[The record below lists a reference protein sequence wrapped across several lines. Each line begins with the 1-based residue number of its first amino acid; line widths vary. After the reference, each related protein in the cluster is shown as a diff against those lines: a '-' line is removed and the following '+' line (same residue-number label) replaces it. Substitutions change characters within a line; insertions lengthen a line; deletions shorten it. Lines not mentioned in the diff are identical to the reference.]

1 MDIIITAAAAALAG
15 AAFSQLQARRII
27 EKQRKIIRLLRTG
40 KTAPEE
46 PKKMETSK
54 KLVLTTGII
63 FGVSAVVG
71 ALAAVSC
78 VDITFFAAEIAI
90 AGGVFG
96 SAIVSYEVKAK
107 MENVVKI
114 KMAIIKF
121 RLAIGKYLTP
131 EQMAQVEIDI
141 QALETSIDGK
151 IDDAVAQAVNQDPE
165 IPVY

>member
-1 MDIIITAAAAALAG
+1 MKIAIVIIVSVLAG
-15 AAFSQLQARRII
+15 AAFSELRARRII
-27 EKQRKIIRLLRTG
+27 TKQRRTIRLLRGGNT
-40 KTAPEE
+40 PEE

-54 KLVLTTGII
+54 KLVLSTGII
-63 FGVSAVVG
+63 FGISSVAG
-71 ALAAVSC
+71 ALASVTGM
-78 VDITFFAAEIAI
+78 DITFFAAEIAI

-121 RLAIGKYLTP
+121 RLAVGNYLTP

-141 QALETSIDGK
+141 QALEASIDGK
-151 IDDAVAQAVNQDPE
+151 IDDAVAKAVNQDPE
-165 IPVY
+165 IPIY

>member
-1 MDIIITAAAAALAG
+1 MKILIVIVASVLAG
-15 AAFSQLQARRII
+15 AVFSQLRARRII
-27 EKQRKIIRLLRTG
+27 ERQRKTIRRLQG
-40 KTAPEE
+40 GNPPEA

-63 FGVSAVVG
+63 F
-71 ALAAVSC
+71 AVSS
-78 VDITFFAAEIAI
+78 VAGATASVAGMDITFFAAEIAI

-96 SAIVSYEVKAK
+96 SAIVSYEIKAK

-121 RLAIGKYLTP
+121 RLAVGNYLTP
-131 EQMAQVEIDI
+131 EQMAQVEIDN
-141 QALETSIDGK
+141 QALEASIDGK

-165 IPVY
+165 IPIY

>member
-1 MDIIITAAAAALAG
+1 MKTAFFVVAAMLAG
-15 AAFSQLQARRII
+15 AAFSWLRARRII
-27 EKQRKIIRLLRTG
+27 KRQRATIRRLRG
-40 KTAPEE
+40 GNPPEA

-63 FGVSAVVG
+63 FGISAAAG
-71 ALAAVSC
+71 AMAAVTGM
-78 VDITFFAAEIAI
+78 DITFFAAEIAI

-121 RLAIGKYLTP
+121 RLAVGNYLTP

-141 QALETSIDGK
+141 QALEASIDGK

-165 IPVY
+165 IPIY

>member
-1 MDIIITAAAAALAG
+1 MKAVFFIAAGMLAG
-15 AAFSQLQARRII
+15 AVLSQLRARRII
-27 EKQRKIIRLLRTG
+27 QRQRATIRRLRG
-40 KTAPEE
+40 GNPPEA

-63 FGVSAVVG
+63 FGISAAAG
-71 ALAAVSC
+71 AMAAVAGM
-78 VDITFFAAEIAI
+78 DITFFAAEIAI

-121 RLAIGKYLTP
+121 RLAVGNYLTP

-141 QALETSIDGK
+141 QTLEASIDGK

-165 IPVY
+165 IPIY

>member
-1 MDIIITAAAAALAG
+1 MKIIIVALAAALAG
-15 AAFSQLQARRII
+15 AVFSQLRARRII
-27 EKQRKIIRLLRTG
+27 QRQRATIRRLRG
-40 KTAPEE
+40 GNPPEA
-46 PKKMETSK
+46 PKKMETSN

-63 FGVSAVVG
+63 FGISAAAG
-71 ALAAVSC
+71 AMAAVTGM
-78 VDITFFAAEIAI
+78 DITFFAAEIAI

-121 RLAIGKYLTP
+121 RLAVGNYLTP

-141 QALETSIDGK
+141 QALEASIDGK

-165 IPVY
+165 IPIY

>member
-1 MDIIITAAAAALAG
+1 MKTAFFVVAAMLAG
-15 AAFSQLQARRII
+15 AAFSWLRARRII
-27 EKQRKIIRLLRTG
+27 QRQRATIRRLRG
-40 KTAPEE
+40 GNPPEA

-54 KLVLTTGII
+54 QLVLTTGII
-63 FGVSAVVG
+63 FGISAAAG
-71 ALAAVSC
+71 AMAAVAGM
-78 VDITFFAAEIAI
+78 DITFFAAEIAI

-121 RLAIGKYLTP
+121 RLAVGNYLTP

-141 QALETSIDGK
+141 QALEASIDGK

-165 IPVY
+165 IPIY

>member
-1 MDIIITAAAAALAG
+1 MKTAFFVVAAMLAG
-15 AAFSQLQARRII
+15 AAFSWLWARRII
-27 EKQRKIIRLLRTG
+27 KRQRATIRRLRG
-40 KTAPEE
+40 GNPPA
-46 PKKMETSK
+46 
-54 KLVLTTGII
+54 
-63 FGVSAVVG
+63 AAG
-71 ALAAVSC
+71 AMAAVAGM
-78 VDITFFAAEIAI
+78 DITFFAAEIAI

-121 RLAIGKYLTP
+121 RLAVGNYLTP

-141 QALETSIDGK
+141 QALEASIDGK

-165 IPVY
+165 IPIY

>member
-1 MDIIITAAAAALAG
+1 MKTAFFVVAAMLAG
-15 AAFSQLQARRII
+15 AAFSWLRARRII
-27 EKQRKIIRLLRTG
+27 KRQRATIRRLRG
-40 KTAPEE
+40 GNPPEA
-46 PKKMETSK
+46 PKKMDTSK

-63 FGVSAVVG
+63 FGISAAAG
-71 ALAAVSC
+71 AMAAVAGM
-78 VDITFFAAEIAI
+78 DITFFAAEIAI

-121 RLAIGKYLTP
+121 RLAVGNYLTP

-141 QALETSIDGK
+141 QALEASIDGK

-165 IPVY
+165 IPIY

>member
-1 MDIIITAAAAALAG
+1 M
-15 AAFSQLQARRII
+15 
-27 EKQRKIIRLLRTG
+27 
-40 KTAPEE
+40 
-46 PKKMETSK
+46 
-54 KLVLTTGII
+54 
-63 FGVSAVVG
+63 
-71 ALAAVSC
+71 
-78 VDITFFAAEIAI
+78 DITFFAAEIAI

-121 RLAIGKYLTP
+121 RLAVGNYLTP

-141 QALETSIDGK
+141 QALEASIDGK

-165 IPVY
+165 IPIY

>member
-1 MDIIITAAAAALAG
+1 MKTAFFVVAAMLAG
-15 AAFSQLQARRII
+15 AAFSWLRARRII
-27 EKQRKIIRLLRTG
+27 KRQRATIRRLRG
-40 KTAPEE
+40 GNPPEA

-63 FGVSAVVG
+63 FGISAAAG
-71 ALAAVSC
+71 AMAAVAGM
-78 VDITFFAAEIAI
+78 DITFFAAEIAI

-121 RLAIGKYLTP
+121 RLAVGNYLTP

-141 QALETSIDGK
+141 QALEASIDGK

-165 IPVY
+165 IPIY

>member
-1 MDIIITAAAAALAG
+1 MGIFITAVVAAVVG
-15 AAFSQLQARRII
+15 AVLSQLRARRII
-27 EKQRKIIRLLRTG
+27 DRQRKTIRLLRG
-40 KTAPEE
+40 GNAPEE

-63 FGVSAVVG
+63 FGISAVVG
-71 ALAAVSC
+71 AMAAVAC
-78 VDITFFAAEIAI
+78 LDITFFAAEIAI

-121 RLAIGKYLTP
+121 RLAIGNYLTP

-141 QALETSIDGK
+141 QTLEASIDGK

-165 IPVY
+165 IPIY

>member
-1 MDIIITAAAAALAG
+1 MKTAFFVVAAMLAG
-15 AAFSQLQARRII
+15 AAFSWLRARRII
-27 EKQRKIIRLLRTG
+27 QRQRATIRRLRG
-40 KTAPEE
+40 GNPPEA

-63 FGVSAVVG
+63 FGISAAAG
-71 ALAAVSC
+71 AMAAVAGM
-78 VDITFFAAEIAI
+78 DITFFVAEIAI

-121 RLAIGKYLTP
+121 RLAVGNYLTP

-141 QALETSIDGK
+141 QALEASIDGK

-165 IPVY
+165 IPIY

>member
-1 MDIIITAAAAALAG
+1 MKAVFFIAAGMLAG
-15 AAFSQLQARRII
+15 AVLSQLRARRII
-27 EKQRKIIRLLRTG
+27 QRQRATIRRLRG
-40 KTAPEE
+40 GNPPEA

-54 KLVLTTGII
+54 KLVLTTGLI
-63 FGVSAVVG
+63 FGISAAAG
-71 ALAAVSC
+71 AMAAVAGM
-78 VDITFFAAEIAI
+78 DITFFAAEIAI

-121 RLAIGKYLTP
+121 RLAVGNYLTP

-141 QALETSIDGK
+141 QTLEASIDGK

-165 IPVY
+165 IQIY

>member
-1 MDIIITAAAAALAG
+1 MKIFIAVIVSVLAG
-15 AAFSQLQARRII
+15 AAFSELRARRII
-27 EKQRKIIRLLRTG
+27 EKQRKTIRLLRGG
-40 KTAPEE
+40 KTPEE

-54 KLVLTTGII
+54 KLVLTTGVI
-63 FGVSAVVG
+63 FGISAAAG
-71 ALAAVSC
+71 AMAAVAGL
-78 VDITFFAAEIAI
+78 DIAFFAAEIAI

-121 RLAIGKYLTP
+121 RLAVGNYLTP
-131 EQMAQVEIDI
+131 EQMAQVEVDI
-141 QALETSIDGK
+141 QALEASIDGK

-165 IPVY
+165 IPIY

>member
-1 MDIIITAAAAALAG
+1 MKTAFFVVAAMLAG
-15 AAFSQLQARRII
+15 AAFSWLRARRII
-27 EKQRKIIRLLRTG
+27 QRQRATIRRLRG
-40 KTAPEE
+40 GNPPEA

-63 FGVSAVVG
+63 FGISAAAG
-71 ALAAVSC
+71 AMAAVAGM
-78 VDITFFAAEIAI
+78 DITFFAAEIAI

-121 RLAIGKYLTP
+121 RLAVGNYLTP

-141 QALETSIDGK
+141 QALEASIDGK

-165 IPVY
+165 IPIY

>member
-1 MDIIITAAAAALAG
+1 MKTAFFVVAAMLAG
-15 AAFSQLQARRII
+15 AAFSWLRARRII
-27 EKQRKIIRLLRTG
+27 KRQRATIRRLRG
-40 KTAPEE
+40 GNPPEA

-63 FGVSAVVG
+63 FGISAAAG
-71 ALAAVSC
+71 AAAAVAGM
-78 VDITFFAAEIAI
+78 DITFFAAEIAI

-121 RLAIGKYLTP
+121 RLAVGNYLTP

-141 QALETSIDGK
+141 QALEASIDGK

-165 IPVY
+165 IPIY

>member
-1 MDIIITAAAAALAG
+1 MKIIIVALAAALAG
-15 AAFSQLQARRII
+15 AVFSQLRARRII
-27 EKQRKIIRLLRTG
+27 QRQRATIRRLRG
-40 KTAPEE
+40 GNPPEA

-54 KLVLTTGII
+54 KLGLTPGII
-63 FGVSAVVG
+63 FGISAAAG
-71 ALAAVSC
+71 AMAAVTGM
-78 VDITFFAAEIAI
+78 DITFFAAEIAI

-121 RLAIGKYLTP
+121 RLAVGNYLTP

-141 QALETSIDGK
+141 QALEASIDGK

-165 IPVY
+165 IPIY

>member
-1 MDIIITAAAAALAG
+1 MKIIIVALTAALAG
-15 AAFSQLQARRII
+15 AVFSQLRASRII
-27 EKQRKIIRLLRTG
+27 QKQRATIRRLRG
-40 KTAPEE
+40 GNPPEA

-63 FGVSAVVG
+63 FGVSAAAG
-71 ALAAVSC
+71 AMAAVTGM
-78 VDITFFAAEIAI
+78 DITFFAAEIAI

-121 RLAIGKYLTP
+121 RLAVGNYLTP

-141 QALETSIDGK
+141 QALEASIDGK

-165 IPVY
+165 IPIY

>member
-1 MDIIITAAAAALAG
+1 MKTAFFVVAAMLAG
-15 AAFSQLQARRII
+15 AAFSWLRARRII
-27 EKQRKIIRLLRTG
+27 KRQRATIRRLRG
-40 KTAPEE
+40 GNPPEA

-54 KLVLTTGII
+54 KLVLTAGII
-63 FGVSAVVG
+63 VGISAAAG
-71 ALAAVSC
+71 AMAAVAGM
-78 VDITFFAAEIAI
+78 DITFFAAEIAI

-121 RLAIGKYLTP
+121 RLAVGNYLTP

-141 QALETSIDGK
+141 QALEASIDGK

-165 IPVY
+165 IPIY

>member
-1 MDIIITAAAAALAG
+1 MKTAFFGVAAMLAG
-15 AAFSQLQARRII
+15 AACSWLRARRII
-27 EKQRKIIRLLRTG
+27 KRQRATIRRLQG
-40 KTAPEE
+40 GNPPEA

-63 FGVSAVVG
+63 FGISAAAG
-71 ALAAVSC
+71 AMAAVAGM
-78 VDITFFAAEIAI
+78 DITFFAAEIAI

-96 SAIVSYEVKAK
+96 SAIVSYEIKAK

-121 RLAIGKYLTP
+121 RLAVGNYLTP

-141 QALETSIDGK
+141 QALEASIDGK

-165 IPVY
+165 IPIY

>member
-1 MDIIITAAAAALAG
+1 MKTAFFVVAAMLAG
-15 AAFSQLQARRII
+15 AAFSWLRARRII
-27 EKQRKIIRLLRTG
+27 QRQRATIRRLRG
-40 KTAPEE
+40 GNPPEA

-63 FGVSAVVG
+63 FGISAAAG
-71 ALAAVSC
+71 AMAAVTGM
-78 VDITFFAAEIAI
+78 DITFFAAEIAI

-121 RLAIGKYLTP
+121 RLAVGNYLTP

-141 QALETSIDGK
+141 QALEASIDGK

-165 IPVY
+165 IPIY